1 MPAKTSPPLRQ
12 RLQRIKLLL
21 CDVDGVLTDG
31 SIFIGG
37 EREFKR
43 FNIRDGLGLVLA
55 RRAGLKVGWV
65 SARPSLATKLRADEL
80 KIDFLVQQGDNVGKT
95 AAIEQLLAREKL
107 NWSEVCFVG
116 DDIIDLGPLTR
127 AGLAVA
133 VGDAMLGSQSGGALG
148 DPGRRRPRRGARG
161 RGIDFESAS
170 KMAAVPGTLRS
181 MSFDQKKLLLAA
193 LTLCF
198 LPRAAQTQLP
208 SVPLAGP
215 AQKLSSVTYFPAR
228 ASANFMLGEQNLPDE
243 AAAQIRD

>member
-1 MPAKTSPPLRQ
+1 MLNVFMP
-12 RLQRIKLLL
+12 QRISKSLVLRLKRVKLFL

-80 KIDFLVQQGDNVGKT
+80 KIDFLVQQGDAISKT
-95 AAIEQLLAREKL
+95 AAIENLLAQEKL
-107 NWSEVCFVG
+107 SWAETCFVG

-133 VGDAMLGSQSGGALG
+133 VGDAVPEAKAAAHFTTQAAGG
-148 DPGRRRPRRGARG
+148 RGAVR
-161 RGIDFESAS
+161 E
-170 KMAAVPGTLRS
+170 AVELILR
-181 MSFDQKKLLLAA
+181 
-193 LTLCF
+193 
-198 LPRAAQTQLP
+198 TQGKWTQFVEKY
-208 SVPLAGP
+208 S
-215 AQKLSSVTYFPAR
+215 
-228 ASANFMLGEQNLPDE
+228 E
-243 AAAQIRD
+243 